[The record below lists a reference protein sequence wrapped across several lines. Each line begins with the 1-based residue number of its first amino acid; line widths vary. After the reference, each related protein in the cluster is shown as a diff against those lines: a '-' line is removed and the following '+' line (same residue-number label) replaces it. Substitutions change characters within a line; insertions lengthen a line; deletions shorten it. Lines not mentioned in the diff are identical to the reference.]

1 MAYPATSPQGLAQEF
16 PWVSNIEQRLR
27 NSRCILLP
35 SPPGPWQPSA
45 TESFALPP
53 DLNVACNDRLP
64 GRNPTARNSA
74 PALPEM
80 PNEDGAHLAG
90 SHGIRTTHV
99 RLLQMRS
106 RRKNRYRVRPGEI
119 RRRRLVR
126 WRNTTAKVRPRRSGA
141 HGRSCAVTACRR
153 SLVTPPW
160 SDTGSLKLYPQ
171 AMSKKRPQRGGRSAL
186 GSSGSARERRTGA
199 VPGAMPA
206 HRIYRR
212 CSILTYLAKKSRRP
226 QRLLCR

>member
-1 MAYPATSPQGLAQEF
+1 
-16 PWVSNIEQRLR
+16 VSNIEQRLR

-35 SPPGPWQPSA
+35 SPPSPWQPSV

-53 DLNVACNDRLP
+53 ELNVACNDRLP
-64 GRNPTARNSA
+64 GRNPPARNSA
-74 PALPEM
+74 PALSEM
-80 PNEDGAHLAG
+80 PNEDDAGAHLAG

-153 SLVTPPW
+153 SPVTPPW

-171 AMSKKRPQRGGRSAL
+171 RCQRSDPSAGVGLRWGRLARRGNGGP
-186 GSSGSARERRTGA
+186 ARCPAQCQHIESTGA
-199 VPGAMPA
+199 V
-206 HRIYRR
+206 
-212 CSILTYLAKKSRRP
+212 
-226 QRLLCR
+226 QF